1 MSDGNRSLVNWM
13 RRNVPPSAAASA
25 RASVVLPTPGMSS
38 ISRWPRDSKVT
49 IAARIASG
57 LPRTTV
63 ATASSSFR
71 TAPMSVDD
79 IGADP
84 RPPRPEVELP
94 EDTGTAGMFGDYS
107 LKTRA
112 AMPVRDATD
121 RRRPWP
127 DVGPGRPVSGGQVK
141 PALAAIVQRHHE
153 LQHVPEQRGD
163 GREQHQRGCDERL
176 GREMA
181 HHQAGLIQD
190 VPGHHE
196 DHRAGEQRAETE
208 TEEGRREDHAERGE
222 CRDRER
228 AAQEREILL
237 GEENRESQADEDR
250 ERDHH
255 GLTEDRCDLSAHQH
269 A

>member
-1 MSDGNRSLVNWM
+1 MNGMSSVWVVSSIETWPSLIASSSADCVRGVVRLISSASTMLAKIGPCRSSNTLPCWSYTDTPTMSDGNRSLVNWM

-38 ISRWPRDSKVT
+38 INRWPRDSRVT
-49 IAARIASG
+49 MAARIDSG

-94 EDTGTAGMFGDYS
+94 EDTGTAGMFGEYS
-107 LKTRA
+107 LKTPA
-112 AMPVRDATD
+112 AIPVRDGTD

-127 DVGPGRPVSGGQVK
+127 DVGPGRPVSGGEIT

-190 VPGHHE
+190 V
-196 DHRAGEQRAETE
+196 
-208 TEEGRREDHAERGE
+208 
-222 CRDRER
+222 
-228 AAQEREILL
+228 
-237 GEENRESQADEDR
+237 
-250 ERDHH
+250 
-255 GLTEDRCDLSAHQH
+255 
-269 A
+269 